1 MAGSDGGPLG
11 VFVFLTEREGK
22 ERGRR
27 QEEEGD
33 GARVSLCLG
42 CGIKGGREGAGAVV
56 ELGEDHRVTLLACQ
70 MTTRKR
76 GLLSPEKLSER
87 VRGPPKLRWLG
98 PPGWKEKG

>member
-33 GARVSLCLG
+33 GARVSLRLG
-42 CGIKGGREGAGAVV
+42 CGIKGEGRWLREEEEERTAWGTM
-56 ELGEDHRVTLLACQ
+56 ELTLLA
-70 MTTRKR
+70 
-76 GLLSPEKLSER
+76 
-87 VRGPPKLRWLG
+87 
-98 PPGWKEKG
+98 